1 MEEKV
6 QGHALVLPFPAQS
19 HVNPM
24 LQFSKRLVSKGL
36 KATLVATLAM
46 SKSMNL
52 GSSIGTVHLDL
63 ISDGFDEDLFASSNS
78 VDSHQSYFTSLRDVG
93 SQSLAGLIRKYENS
107 LNPIT
112 CLIYEPFMPWAL
124 DVGKQFGLFVAS
136 FFTQPCSVEY
146 IYHRVHRKLL
156 ELPISSTPISIPG
169 LPLLEHRDLPMVI
182 GVPGSY
188 PLNFGML
195 MDQFSNLDQADCVL
209 INTFYK
215 LEEQVVDLMSQD
227 CPVLTIGPT
236 VPSFY
241 LDKSIRDDET
251 YGLDFW
257 TVDKSKIFNWLN
269 TKPIGSVVYVA
280 FGSLVEQ
287 SEKQLEELA
296 YGLKE
301 SNFHFLWLIR
311 PLEEA
316 KLPKTFKEEVA
327 ETGKGLIVNWGNQ
340 VKILSHEAVGCFLTH
355 CGWNSTIEALSLGVP
370 MVAIPVWSD
379 EPINAKFVEDVWKV
393 GLRVKFDDE
402 ANGIFRKEE
411 IERCIKQVM
420 EGDQKGRELKDNAKK
435 WKVLA
440 MEAVSEGGT
449 SDRNIDELL
458 LRLINYHHPVC

>member
-6 QGHALVLPFPAQS
+6 HGHVLVLPFPAQS

-24 LQFSKRLVSKGL
+24 LQFSKRLVTKGL
-36 KATLVATLAM
+36 KATLLTTLAM

-52 GSSIGTVHLDL
+52 GSSIGTVHLDV

-93 SQSLAGLIRKYENS
+93 SETLAGLIRKYENS

-124 DVGKQFGLFVAS
+124 DVGKQFGLFVAT

-146 IYHRVHRKLL
+146 IYYRVHRKLL
-156 ELPISSTPISIPG
+156 ELPIFSTPISIPG
-169 LPLLEHRDLPMVI
+169 LPLFELRDMPMVI

-188 PLNFGML
+188 PLNWEMYL
-195 MDQFSNLDQADCVL
+195 EQFSNLDQADFVL
-209 INTFYK
+209 FNTFYK
-215 LEEQVVDLMSQD
+215 LEDQVVDMMSQD
-227 CPVLTIGPT
+227 CPLLTIGPT

-241 LDKSIRDDET
+241 LDKSIVDDET

-257 TVDKSKIFNWLN
+257 TVDKSKTFNWLN
-269 TKPIGSVVYVA
+269 AKPIGSVVYVA
-280 FGSLVEQ
+280 FGSLVEL

-301 SNFHFLWLIR
+301 SNFYFLWLIR

-316 KLPKTFKEEVA
+316 KLPKAFKEEVA
-327 ETGKGLIVNWGNQ
+327 ETSRGLIVNWGNQ

-370 MVAIPVWSD
+370 MVAMPVWSD
-379 EPINAKFVEDVWKV
+379 EPTNAKLVEDVWKV
-393 GLRVKFDDE
+393 GIRVKVDEDE
-402 ANGIFRKEE
+402 ANGIVKKEE

-420 EGDQKGRELKDNAKK
+420 EGDQKGREMKDNAKK
-435 WKVLA
+435 WRELA
-440 MEAVSEGGT
+440 IEAVSEGGS

-458 LRLINYHHPVC
+458 SRLTN